1 MRIAFYAPL
10 KHPDHP
16 VPSGDREMGRLLG
29 VALQRA
35 GFHVE
40 IASRFRSFDGHGDHQ
55 RQIRIQRLGQRLAHR
70 LVRYYQH
77 GASEARPRLWFT
89 YHVYH
94 KAPDWLGP
102 HVSRA
107 LGIPYVIAEASHAP
121 KQSHG
126 PWAHGHTAAQSAI
139 SQADLIIGLNSADAE
154 CVLPLLDPPSRWL
167 RLRPFMDVAAF
178 NKDPEDRSAERQ
190 SLANRYDLD
199 TEEPLLITV
208 AMMRPGAKL
217 ASYRLLARAL
227 TMIVSRPWRLLV
239 IGDGPARQAVMTCL
253 APIQDRVIGFGQ
265 LSPRDIH
272 RVLAAS
278 DLFVW
283 PAIDEAYG
291 MALLEAQAA
300 GVPCVAGRTGGVP
313 DVVCHN
319 KTGLLVPINHPEAF
333 AQAVSRLL
341 DHPTRLQALG
351 AQAREN
357 AVARHSLDDAATRLG
372 HALDDLIGKRPS
384 AFSTSPADR
393 ERN

>member
-10 KHPDHP
+10 KPPDHP

-35 GFHVE
+35 GFDVE
-40 IASRFRSFDGHGDHQ
+40 IVSRFRSFDALGDHQ
-55 RQIRIQRLGQRLAHR
+55 RQIRIERLGQRLAER
-70 LVRYYQH
+70 MVRYYQH
-77 GASEARPRLWFT
+77 RSSEDRPRLWFT

-102 HVSRA
+102 QVSRA

-126 PWAHGHTAAQSAI
+126 AWAHGHTAAQSAI
-139 SQADLIIGLNSADAE
+139 SQADLIIGLNSADAQ
-154 CVLPLLDPPSRWL
+154 CVLPLLQSPSRWL
-167 RLRPFMDVAAF
+167 GLRPFMDVAAF
-178 NKDPEDRSAERQ
+178 GKDSEDRSAERQ
-190 SLANRYDLD
+190 ALATWYDLD

-208 AMMRPGAKL
+208 AMMRSGAKL

-227 TMIVSRPWRLLV
+227 TMIAPRPWRLLV
-239 IGDGPARQAVMTCL
+239 IGDGPARLDVMTCL
-253 APIQDRVIGFGQ
+253 APIRDRVIGFGQ

-272 RVLAAS
+272 RVLAAA

-300 GVPCVAGRTGGVP
+300 GLPCVAGRTGGVP
-313 DVVCHN
+313 DVVRHN

-333 AQAVSRLL
+333 AQAVGQLL
-341 DHPTRLQALG
+341 DNPTLLQALG

-357 AVARHSLDDAATRLG
+357 AFARHSLDHAATSLG
-372 HALDDLIGKRPS
+372 QALDALIGKHPS
-384 AFSTSPADR
+384 AFPTRPADQ